1 MNNELEDALQS
12 SQDGEIY
19 FFSEQTDFT
28 LAKEQKVMQ
37 WLHAIAEQANYKIK
51 GLNYI
56 FCNDAYL
63 HQINVE
69 YLDHDTYTDI
79 ITFDNSEEE
88 QLIEGDIFISIERIS
103 ENAASYKVSSEA
115 ELNRVMAHGLLH
127 LIGFG
132 DKTDAEKLEMRAQ
145 EDKALLLWDS
155 VQEDLLE

>member
-1 MNNELEDALQS
+1 MSNEFEDTLQP
-12 SQDGEIY
+12 SQKGEIY
-19 FFSEQTDFT
+19 FFSEQIDFVLT
-28 LAKEQKVMQ
+28 KEKKAMQ
-37 WLHAIAEQANYKIK
+37 WLNTIAEQANYKIN

-88 QLIEGDIFISIERIS
+88 QLIEGDIFISIERTR
-103 ENAASYKVSSEA
+103 ENAANYEVAPEA

-132 DKTDAEKLEMRAQ
+132 DKTDAEKIEMRVQ
-145 EDKALLLWDS
+145 ENKALLLWDS
-155 VQEDLLE
+155 I